1 MAILLLIFTFHTLK
15 LRIFSVTPGLML
27 TKCLDSSRQFL
38 PGLLDPRLLLEDFL
52 IRDADLAHQ
61 RLARIDEGRWVL
73 LDVGSGRGLAAG
85 RVLGD
90 VEMGGDAR
98 QQLVVSNPGTCGP
111 GNIKMLD
118 SRVG

>member
-1 MAILLLIFTFHTLK
+1 MAILLLIFTFHTHK
-15 LRIFSVTPGLML
+15 LRIFSARPGLVL
-27 TKCLDSSRQFL
+27 TKCLNSSGQFL

-61 RLARIDEGRWVL
+61 RLARVDEGRRVL
-73 LDVGSGRGLAAG
+73 LDIGSGRGLAAG
-85 RVLGD
+85 WVLGD

-111 GNIKMLD
+111 GNIKILV
-118 SRVG
+118 S